1 MKTTSEA
8 RLTKRKNKH
17 MLGIKHVTSTSSSNR
32 LHGWFY
38 ERNEE
43 TYELYIEIQVR
54 GYSQRNSF

>member
-1 MKTTSEA
+1 
-8 RLTKRKNKH
+8 
-17 MLGIKHVTSTSSSNR
+17 MLGIKHVTSTSSCNR

-43 TYELYIEIQVR
+43 THELYIEIQVR